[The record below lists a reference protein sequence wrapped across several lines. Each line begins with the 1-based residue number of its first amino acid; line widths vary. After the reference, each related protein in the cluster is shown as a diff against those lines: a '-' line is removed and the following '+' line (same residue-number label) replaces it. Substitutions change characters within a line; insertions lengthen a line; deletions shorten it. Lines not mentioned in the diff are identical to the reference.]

1 MKERGKHIGKREVGS
16 CSFSS
21 GGFSFIESLSYSGGL
36 QTGKAQKSILCLSLE
51 DLEGCVTELDFL
63 IAFVKD
69 HQWN

>member
-36 QTGKAQKSILCLSLE
+36 PKSILCLSLE

>member
-1 MKERGKHIGKREVGS
+1 MKKRGKHRGKHIGKREVGS
-16 CSFSS
+16 RSFSS
-21 GGFSFIESLSYSGGL
+21 GGFSFMESLPCSGGL
-36 QTGKAQKSILCLSLE
+36 PKSILCLSLE